1 MMILK
6 RFLDKSLQCLNFN
19 LARLQ
24 LVLHLRKQWKNTTH
38 RLTNAYTTSS
48 RTLSRKDKPQ
58 QLYAKKKKNSK
69 YSQHHYAKWR
79 RKQHIAHNNNN
90 TNQRRA
96 QKLVRVHRVIGL
108 ALIPNRHTIGRRP
121 LSENSAV
128 IAVRVPRAENTTS
141 AANSSRHKRLNF
153 WH

>member
-1 MMILK
+1 MMKLM
-6 RFLDKSLQCLNFN
+6 RFLDKPLQCLNFN
-19 LARLQ
+19 LVRLQ

-38 RLTNAYTTSS
+38 RLTNAYMTSS
-48 RTLSRKDKPQ
+48 RILFRKDKPQ

-79 RKQHIAHNNNN
+79 RKQHIAHNNN
-90 TNQRRA
+90 TNQRPA

-108 ALIPNRHTIGRRP
+108 ALIPNHPTIGRRP

-141 AANSSRHKRLNF
+141 AANS
-153 WH
+153 